1 MFKKKRF
8 CSVLSLV
15 TIIPLFSCAA
25 NPTNSINYQDT
36 KIDISDIIT
45 DTDMGEMQV
54 LPSDQLIINFIYSQA
69 QAEGY
74 PDLVNDLNIVRD
86 TDVQATISVIAS
98 STQYTGSV
106 EIT

>member
-1 MFKKKRF
+1 MFKKKRL
-8 CSVLSLV
+8 CSVLSLA

-25 NPTNSINYQDT
+25 NPTNITNKQDT

-45 DTDMGEMQV
+45 NTDMGEMQV
-54 LPSDQLIINFIYSQA
+54 VPSDQLIISFIYNQA

-74 PDLVNDLNIVRD
+74 PDLVNDLNITRD
-86 TDVQATISVIAS
+86 TDTQATVSVIAS